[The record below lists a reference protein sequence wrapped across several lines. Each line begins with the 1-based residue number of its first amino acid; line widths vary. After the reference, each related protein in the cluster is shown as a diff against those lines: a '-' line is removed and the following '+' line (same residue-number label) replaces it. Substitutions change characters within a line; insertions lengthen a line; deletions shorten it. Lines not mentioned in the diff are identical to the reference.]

1 MFILKWKFLSMDY
14 KLDNIL
20 LVDDDAITNFVNM
33 DILTSM
39 GIARQVHIAG
49 DGSEALAFV
58 QEYWLRGNEK
68 GKKDNNLIFLDI
80 NMPYM
85 GAFQFLEQFERL
97 ETDHVIS
104 VVLLT
109 TSDSE
114 RDVERARHFNVSS
127 YLVKPLSVKK
137 VYSVLQ
143 MY

>member
-1 MFILKWKFLSMDY
+1 MSH

-33 DILTSM
+33 DILTDM
-39 GIARQVHIAG
+39 GIARQVNIAG
-49 DGSEALAFV
+49 DGSEALAFI
-58 QEYWLRGNEK
+58 QEHWLKGRGK

-85 GAFQFLEQFERL
+85 GAFQFLERFERL
-97 ETDHVIS
+97 KTDHVIS

-114 RDVERARHFNVSS
+114 RDIERARHFNVSS
-127 YLVKPLSVKK
+127 YIIKPLSVKK

-143 MY
+143 MC

>member
-1 MFILKWKFLSMDY
+1 MGY

-33 DILTSM
+33 DILTDM
-39 GIARQVHIAG
+39 GIARQVNIAG
-49 DGSEALAFV
+49 DGSEALAFI
-58 QEYWLRGNEK
+58 QEHWLKGRGK

-85 GAFQFLEQFERL
+85 GAFQFLERFERL
-97 ETDHVIS
+97 KTDHVIS

-114 RDVERARHFNVSS
+114 RDIERARHFNVSS
-127 YLVKPLSVKK
+127 YIIKPLSVKK

-143 MY
+143 MC

>member
-1 MFILKWKFLSMDY
+1 MGY

-33 DILTSM
+33 DILTEM

-49 DGSEALAFV
+49 DGSEALAFI
-58 QEYWLRGNEK
+58 QEHWLKEGKGEK
-68 GKKDNNLIFLDI
+68 ENNLIFLDI
-80 NMPYM
+80 NMPFM
-85 GAFQFLEQFERL
+85 GAFQFLEKFERIK
-97 ETDHVIS
+97 THNVIS

-114 RDVERARHFNVSS
+114 RDVERAKHYNVSS
-127 YLVKPLSVKK
+127 YIIKPLSVKK

-143 MY
+143 MC

>member
-1 MFILKWKFLSMDY
+1 MSH

-33 DILTSM
+33 DILTDM
-39 GIARQVHIAG
+39 GIARQVNIAG
-49 DGSEALAFV
+49 DGSEALAFI
-58 QEYWLRGNEK
+58 QEHWLKEK

-85 GAFQFLEQFERL
+85 GAFQFLERFERL
-97 ETDHVIS
+97 KTDHVIS

-114 RDVERARHFNVSS
+114 RDIERARHFNVSS
-127 YLVKPLSVKK
+127 YIIKPLSVKK

-143 MY
+143 MC